1 MILNTHGG
9 SLQVVTGKLS
19 LVNVPGYPRVTSG
32 EGDTQQPT
40 RPESAPPAR
49 TSLSPP
55 SNLPQLPEYKFPIE
69 T

>member
-1 MILNTHGG
+1 ME
-9 SLQVVTGKLS
+9 VVTGKLS

-32 EGDTQQPT
+32 EDPQLPT
-40 RPESAPPAR
+40 RPDSAPPAR

>member
-1 MILNTHGG
+1 M
-9 SLQVVTGKLS
+9 VTGKLS

-32 EGDTQQPT
+32 EGDTGLQQPT
-40 RPESAPPAR
+40 RPDSAPPAR

-55 SNLPQLPEYKFPIE
+55 SHLPQLPEYKFPIE

>member
-1 MILNTHGG
+1 MNTHGD

-32 EGDTQQPT
+32 EGDGQQPT